1 MTSCWAASI
10 VLAQAPQYRDRHYD
24 DGHSASAHASAL
36 TAYLREYLR
45 ERGRKGMT
53 IEVDSPSYAI
63 TKMRFVQSTWDSGG
77 VTVQAA
83 AVLLLLVYLH
93 SQLHQHWAMT
103 AVYRLTTLMPVAA
116 VVAVRV
122 AQAVM

>member
-10 VLAQAPQYRDRHYD
+10 VLAQAPEYRDRHYD

-63 TKMRFVQSTWDSGG
+63 TKMRFVQSTWDSGV
-77 VTVQAA
+77 VTVQKGSRRH
-83 AVLLLLVYLH
+83 VLDFN
-93 SQLHQHWAMT
+93 AE
-103 AVYRLTTLMPVAA
+103 R
-116 VVAVRV
+116 
-122 AQAVM
+122 